1 MKTARITMAGA
12 VQELTEGN
20 FDSSLE
26 GADKLAIV
34 EFYTNTCV
42 NCMAMRPVYEAL
54 AIELEKYALFARI
67 NVAESQAIAARYGI
81 MGVPTFK
88 FFCGQR
94 PIGELVGAI
103 NATILGNTIKDFVR
117 HKNECISK
125 STPIIYEMDG
135 YG

>member
-1 MKTARITMAGA
+1 MPSS
-12 VQELTEGN
+12 VQELTEDN
-20 FDSSLE
+20 FDTSLK
-26 GADKLAIV
+26 GSDKLVIV
-34 EFYTNTCV
+34 EFYTFTCV

-54 AIELEKYALFARI
+54 AAELEKYALFARI
-67 NVAESQAIAARYGI
+67 NVAESQSIAMKYGI

-94 PIGELVGAI
+94 PIGELVGET

-117 HKNECISK
+117 YKNECVSK

>member
-1 MKTARITMAGA
+1 MADK
-12 VQELTEGN
+12 VQELAEDN
-20 FDSSLE
+20 FDSALKGS
-26 GADKLAIV
+26 DKLVIV
-34 EFYTNTCV
+34 EFYTYTCV

-54 AIELEKYALFARI
+54 AAELEKYALFARI
-67 NVAESQAIAARYGI
+67 NVAESQSIAVRYGI

-117 HKNECISK
+117 HKNECATK
-125 STPIIYEMDG
+125 STPVIYEMDG